1 MHSPHAV
8 QREAK
13 RNGALQMLG
22 PGWWLLL
29 SAILLLPGAASAQ
42 SGDVPKKITM
52 IVGFAPGGGVDTLA
66 RVVAQ
71 ELSNSAGFQV
81 VIENRPGAGSNIA
94 ARVVAQAAPD
104 GATLLFT
111 GNSYAINQ
119 TIYRSPGYATA
130 DLRPVAIA
138 ALDSQGLGVNAANP
152 AKTLGDFVK
161 AAKDKPP
168 SFGFGGSS
176 SRIIAEYVLKVMAKT
191 EATAVP
197 FQSGAPALNALLGN
211 HVDIIA
217 APTAELLPQVQQGAV
232 RVLAVSGTKR
242 SVSFPDAPKLAEA
255 GFPGLEINGWIGILA
270 PAGTPDGICDRLNR
284 AVDAA
289 VAKPVVNARLRQL
302 GYEPH
307 GMPLAETGRFLTNSI
322 ETWRKMILAT
332 GMAIN

>member
-1 MHSPHAV
+1 MLLHRAV
-8 QREAK
+8 IA
-13 RNGALQMLG
+13 ALLA
-22 PGWWLLL
+22 LLIPATAL
-29 SAILLLPGAASAQ
+29 AQ
-42 SGDVPKKITM
+42 GNATSGRKITI

-71 ELSNSAGFQV
+71 ELNDSAGLQV

-94 ARVVAQAAPD
+94 AKTVATAAPD
-104 GATLLFT
+104 GTTLLFT

-119 TIYRSPGYATA
+119 TIYRNPGYATA
-130 DLRPVAIA
+130 DLRAVAIA
-138 ALDSQGLGVNAANP
+138 ALDSQGLAVNAANP
-152 AKTLGDFVK
+152 ARTLAEFVA

-197 FQSGAPALNALLGN
+197 FQSGAPALNALLGK

-217 APTAELLPQVQQGAV
+217 APLAELVPQVQQGAL

-242 SVSFPDAPKLAEA
+242 SASFPDVPMLREA

-270 PAGTPDGICDRLNR
+270 PAATPDDICEKFN
-284 AVDAA
+284 AA
-289 VAKPVVNARLRQL
+289 VNAAVGKPAVNARLRQL
-302 GYEPH
+302 GYEPYE
-307 GMPLAETGRFLTNSI
+307 MVLAGTGPFLTNSI

>member
-1 MHSPHAV
+1 MRCA
-8 QREAK
+8 
-13 RNGALQMLG
+13 ALAMLLTALG
-22 PGWWLLL
+22 P
-29 SAILLLPGAASAQ
+29 AAALAQ
-42 SGDVPKKITM
+42 PVDTPNRKITM
-52 IVGFAPGGGVDTLA
+52 IVGFAPGGGVDVLA

-71 ELSNSAGFQV
+71 ELNDNAGFQM

-94 ARVVAQAAPD
+94 AKAVASAAPD

-119 TIYRSPGYATA
+119 TIYRNPGYATT
-130 DLRPVAIA
+130 DLRAVAIA
-138 ALDSQGLGVNAANP
+138 ALDSQGLAVNAANP
-152 AKTLGDFVK
+152 ARTLADFVA

-211 HVDIIA
+211 HVDLIA
-217 APTAELLPQVQQGAV
+217 APIAELVPQVRQGAL
-232 RVLAVSGTKR
+232 RVLAVSGSKR
-242 SVSFPDAPKLAEA
+242 SAAFPEVPMLREA

-270 PAGTPDGICDRLNR
+270 PAGTPDDICLKINS
-284 AVDAA
+284 AVNAA
-289 VAKPVVNARLRQL
+289 VGKPAVNERLRSL

-307 GMPLAETGRFLTNSI
+307 AMSLAGTAPFLTNSI

>member
-1 MHSPHAV
+1 MLIRRAAV
-8 QREAK
+8 A
-13 RNGALQMLG
+13 ALLAFLV
-22 PGWWLLL
+22 P
-29 SAILLLPGAASAQ
+29 AAAFAQ
-42 SGDVPKKITM
+42 SGTASGKKVTI

-71 ELSNSAGFQV
+71 ELNDSAGFQV

-94 ARVVAQAAPD
+94 AKTVATAAPD

-119 TIYRSPGYATA
+119 TIYRNPGYATA

-138 ALDSQGLGVNAANP
+138 ALDSQGLAVNAANP
-152 AKTLGDFVK
+152 ARTLTEFVA
-161 AAKDKPP
+161 AAKGKPP

-197 FQSGAPALNALLGN
+197 FQSRAPALNALLGK

-217 APTAELLPQVQQGAV
+217 APLAELVPQVQQGAL

-242 SVSFPDAPKLAEA
+242 SASFPDVPMLREA

-270 PAGTPDGICDRLNR
+270 PAGTPDDIREKFN
-284 AVDAA
+284 AA
-289 VAKPVVNARLRQL
+289 VNAAVGKPTVNARLKQL

-307 GMPLAETGRFLTNSI
+307 EMALAETGPFLTNSI

>member
-1 MHSPHAV
+1 MLNRRAV
-8 QREAK
+8 LVTLLGSLVPAK
-13 RNGALQMLG
+13 AWAQ
-22 PGWWLLL
+22 PGD
-29 SAILLLPGAASAQ
+29 APG
-42 SGDVPKKITM
+42 KKITM
-52 IVGFAPGGGVDTLA
+52 IVGFAPGGGVDVLA

-71 ELSNSAGFQV
+71 ELNDSAGYQV

-94 ARVVAQAAPD
+94 AKIVAGAAPD
-104 GATLLFT
+104 GATVLFT

-119 TIYRSPGYATA
+119 TIYRNPGYATA

-138 ALDSQGLGVNAANP
+138 ALDSQGLAVNAANP
-152 AKTLGDFVK
+152 AKTLADFVK

-176 SRIIAEYVLKVMAKT
+176 SRIIAEYVLKAMAKT

-217 APTAELLPQVQQGAV
+217 APLAELVPQVQQGAL

-242 SVSFPDAPKLAEA
+242 AASFPDVPKLTEA

-270 PAGTPDGICDRLNR
+270 PAATPDDICQKLN
-284 AVDAA
+284 AA
-289 VAKPVVNARLRQL
+289 VNAAVGKPAINARLRQL

-307 GMPLAETGRFLTNSI
+307 EMALVDSGPFLTNSI

>member
-1 MHSPHAV
+1 MRIHRAV
-8 QREAK
+8 LA
-13 RNGALQMLG
+13 ALLV
-22 PGWWLLL
+22 LLVPATAL
-29 SAILLLPGAASAQ
+29 AQ
-42 SGDVPKKITM
+42 AGDTPTRKVTM
-52 IVGFAPGGGVDTLA
+52 IVGFAPGGGVDVLA
-66 RVVAQ
+66 RVMAQ
-71 ELSNSAGFQV
+71 ELNDNAGFQML
-81 VIENRPGAGSNIA
+81 IENRPGAGSNIA
-94 ARVVAQAAPD
+94 AKAVASAAPD

-119 TIYRSPGYATA
+119 TIYRNPGYATA
-130 DLRPVAIA
+130 DLRPVAIS
-138 ALDSQGLGVNAANP
+138 ALDSQGLAVNAANP
-152 AKTLGDFVK
+152 ARTLEDFVR

-217 APTAELLPQVQQGAV
+217 SPIAELVPQVRQGAL
-232 RVLAVSGTKR
+232 RVLAVSGSKR
-242 SVSFPDAPKLAEA
+242 SAAFPDVPMLREA

-270 PAGTPDGICDRLNR
+270 PAATPDDICLKING
-284 AVDAA
+284 A
-289 VAKPVVNARLRQL
+289 VNAAIGKPAVNERLRSL
-302 GYEPH
+302 GYEPNA
-307 GMPLAETGRFLTNSI
+307 MSLTGTAPFLTNSI

>member
-1 MHSPHAV
+1 MRSRTAWV
-8 QREAK
+8 V
-13 RNGALQMLG
+13 ALAALASSALG
-22 PGWWLLL
+22 LIP
-29 SAILLLPGAASAQ
+29 AQ
-42 SGDVPKKITM
+42 GQADYPNKTVTLVVPYP
-52 IVGFAPGGGVDTLA
+52 PGGGVDVLA

-71 ELSNSAGFQV
+71 ELNDNAGFQM

-94 ARVVAQAAPD
+94 AKAVASAAPD

-119 TIYRSPGYATA
+119 TIYRNPGYATA
-130 DLRPVAIA
+130 DLRAVAIA
-138 ALDSQGLGVNAANP
+138 ALDSQGLAVNAANP
-152 AKTLGDFVK
+152 ARTLADFVA

-217 APTAELLPQVQQGAV
+217 APIAELVPQVRQGAL
-232 RVLAVSGTKR
+232 RVLAVSGSKR
-242 SVSFPDAPKLAEA
+242 SAAFPDVPMLREA

-270 PAGTPDGICDRLNR
+270 PAGTPDDICLKINS
-284 AVDAA
+284 A
-289 VAKPVVNARLRQL
+289 VNAAIGKPAVNERLRSL
-302 GYEPH
+302 GYEAH
-307 GMPLAETGRFLTNSI
+307 AMPLSGTAPFLTNSI

>member
-1 MHSPHAV
+1 MRMRCAV
-8 QREAK
+8 LVMLLTVFVPAA
-13 RNGALQMLG
+13 AL
-22 PGWWLLL
+22 
-29 SAILLLPGAASAQ
+29 AQ
-42 SGDVPKKITM
+42 SGDTPGRKITM
-52 IVGFAPGGGVDTLA
+52 IVGFAPGGGVDVLA

-71 ELSNSAGFQV
+71 ELNDNAGFQM

-94 ARVVAQAAPD
+94 AKAVASAAPD

-119 TIYRSPGYATA
+119 TIYRNPGYATA
-130 DLRPVAIA
+130 DLRAVAIA
-138 ALDSQGLGVNAANP
+138 ALDSQGLAVNATNP
-152 AKTLGDFVK
+152 ARTLADFVA

-211 HVDIIA
+211 HVDLIA
-217 APTAELLPQVQQGAV
+217 APIAELVPQVRQGAL
-232 RVLAVSGTKR
+232 RVLAVSGSRR
-242 SVSFPDAPKLAEA
+242 SVAFPEVPMLREA

-270 PAGTPDGICDRLNR
+270 PAGTPDDICLKINS
-284 AVDAA
+284 AVNAA
-289 VAKPVVNARLRQL
+289 VGKPTVNERLRSL
-302 GYEPH
+302 GYDPH
-307 GMPLAETGRFLTNSI
+307 AMPLAGTAPFLTNSI

>member
-1 MHSPHAV
+1 M
-8 QREAK
+8 
-13 RNGALQMLG
+13 
-22 PGWWLLL
+22 
-29 SAILLLPGAASAQ
+29 
-42 SGDVPKKITM
+42 
-52 IVGFAPGGGVDTLA
+52 
-66 RVVAQ
+66 
-71 ELSNSAGFQV
+71 
-81 VIENRPGAGSNIA
+81 
-94 ARVVAQAAPD
+94 
-104 GATLLFT
+104 LFT

-119 TIYRSPGYATA
+119 TIYRNPGYATA

-217 APTAELLPQVQQGAV
+217 APTRRAVAAGAAGRGAGAGGERHQALGV
-232 RVLAVSGTKR
+232 VSR
-242 SVSFPDAPKLAEA
+242 RAEA
-255 GFPGLEINGWIGILA
+255 RRGGLPRARDQRLDRHPG
-270 PAGTPDGICDRLNR
+270 AGRQRPTSICDKLNR

-289 VAKPVVNARLRQL
+289 VGKPAVNARLRQL

-307 GMPLAETGRFLTNSI
+307 GMPLAETGPFLDQFDRDVAEDDPGDRNGDQLTRRAAGVSHI
-322 ETWRKMILAT
+322 H
-332 GMAIN
+332 

>member
-1 MHSPHAV
+1 MSLRRAAV
-8 QREAK
+8 AALLAFLVPATAWAQG
-13 RNGALQMLG
+13 GAV
-22 PGWWLLL
+22 PG
-29 SAILLLPGAASAQ
+29 
-42 SGDVPKKITM
+42 KKVTI

-71 ELSNSAGFQV
+71 ELNDSGGFQI

-94 ARVVAQAAPD
+94 AKTVATAAPD
-104 GATLLFT
+104 GATVLFT

-119 TIYRSPGYATA
+119 TIYRNPGYATA
-130 DLRPVAIA
+130 ELRPVAIA
-138 ALDSQGLGVNAANP
+138 ALDSQGLAVNAGHP
-152 AKTLGDFVK
+152 ARTLEDFVR

-191 EATAVP
+191 EAIAVP
-197 FQSGAPALNALLGN
+197 FQSGAPALNALLGK

-217 APTAELLPQVQQGAV
+217 APLAELVPQVQQGAL

-242 SVSFPDAPKLAEA
+242 SVSFPEVPMLGEA

-270 PAGTPDGICDRLNR
+270 PAATPDDICARLN
-284 AVDAA
+284 AA
-289 VAKPVVNARLRQL
+289 VNAAVGKPTVNARLRQL

-307 GMPLAETGRFLTNSI
+307 NMPLGETGPFLTNSI
-322 ETWRKMILAT
+322 GTWRKMILAT

>member
-1 MHSPHAV
+1 MLLRRAV
-8 QREAK
+8 LTSLF
-13 RNGALQMLG
+13 ALLI
-22 PGWWLLL
+22 PATAL
-29 SAILLLPGAASAQ
+29 AQ
-42 SGDVPKKITM
+42 GNATSGKKVTI

-71 ELSNSAGFQV
+71 ELNDSAGLQV

-94 ARVVAQAAPD
+94 AKTVATAAPD

-119 TIYRSPGYATA
+119 TIYRNPGYATA
-130 DLRPVAIA
+130 DLRAVAIA
-138 ALDSQGLGVNAANP
+138 ALDSQGLAVNAANP
-152 AKTLGDFVK
+152 ARTLAEFVA

-197 FQSGAPALNALLGN
+197 FQSGAPALNVLLGK
-211 HVDIIA
+211 HVDVIA
-217 APTAELLPQVQQGAV
+217 APLAELVPQVQQGAL

-242 SVSFPDAPKLAEA
+242 SASFPEVPMLREA

-270 PAGTPDGICDRLNR
+270 PAATPDAICEKFN
-284 AVDAA
+284 AA
-289 VAKPVVNARLRQL
+289 VNAAVGKPTVNARLRQL

-307 GMPLAETGRFLTNSI
+307 EMALAETGPFLANSI

>member
-1 MHSPHAV
+1 MGIRRAV
-8 QREAK
+8 IATLI
-13 RNGALQMLG
+13 AT
-22 PGWWLLL
+22 LLPT
-29 SAILLLPGAASAQ
+29 ILLPAVALAQPGDTSN
-42 SGDVPKKITM
+42 KKITM
-52 IVGFAPGGGVDTLA
+52 IVGFAAGGGVDTLA

-71 ELSNSAGFQV
+71 ELNDNAGYQV

-94 ARVVAQAAPD
+94 AKTVASATPD
-104 GATLLFT
+104 GTTVLFT

-119 TIYRSPGYATA
+119 TIYRNPGYATA

-138 ALDSQGLGVNAANP
+138 ALDSQGLAVNANNP
-152 AKTLGDFVK
+152 VRTLPEFVQ

-191 EATAVP
+191 EAIAVP
-197 FQSGAPALNALLGN
+197 FQSGAPALNALLGK

-217 APTAELLPQVQQGAV
+217 APLAELVPQVQQGAL

-242 SVSFPDAPKLAEA
+242 AASFPDVPMLGEA

-270 PAGTPDGICDRLNR
+270 PSATPDDISARLNA
-284 AVDAA
+284 AVNAA
-289 VAKPVVNARLRQL
+289 VAKPTVNARLRQL
-302 GYEPH
+302 GYEPNE
-307 GMPLAETGRFLTNSI
+307 LALAATGPFLTNSI
-322 ETWRKMILAT
+322 ATWRKMILAT

>member
-1 MHSPHAV
+1 MRIRRAV
-8 QREAK
+8 IATLA
-13 RNGALQMLG
+13 ALI
-22 PGWWLLL
+22 P
-29 SAILLLPGAASAQ
+29 AAALAQ
-42 SGDVPKKITM
+42 TADMPNRKITM
-52 IVGFAPGGGVDTLA
+52 VVGFAPGGGVDVLA

-71 ELSNSAGFQV
+71 ELNDNAGFQM

-94 ARVVAQAAPD
+94 AKAVASATPD

-119 TIYRSPGYATA
+119 TIYRSPGYATS
-130 DLRPVAIA
+130 DLRAVAIA
-138 ALDSQGLGVNAANP
+138 ALDSQGLAVNAANP
-152 AKTLGDFVK
+152 ARTLADFIA

-217 APTAELLPQVQQGAV
+217 APIAELVPQVRQGAV
-232 RVLAVSGTKR
+232 RVLAVSGSKR
-242 SVSFPDAPKLAEA
+242 SAAFPEVPMLREA

-270 PAGTPDGICDRLNR
+270 PAATPDDVCARLN
-284 AVDAA
+284 AA
-289 VAKPVVNARLRQL
+289 VNAAVGKPTVNARLRQL
-302 GYEPH
+302 GYEPNE
-307 GMPLAETGRFLTNSI
+307 MVLAATGPFLKNSI

-332 GMAIN
+332 GIAIN

>member
-1 MHSPHAV
+1 MRIRCAV
-8 QREAK
+8 IATLAVFIPAA
-13 RNGALQMLG
+13 AL
-22 PGWWLLL
+22 
-29 SAILLLPGAASAQ
+29 AQ
-42 SGDVPKKITM
+42 AGDTPNRKITM
-52 IVGFAPGGGVDTLA
+52 IVGFAPGGGVDVLA

-71 ELSNSAGFQV
+71 ELNDNAGFQM
-81 VIENRPGAGSNIA
+81 VIENRPGASSNIA
-94 ARVVAQAAPD
+94 AKAVASAAPD

-119 TIYRSPGYATA
+119 TIYRNPGYATA
-130 DLRPVAIA
+130 DLRAVAI
-138 ALDSQGLGVNAANP
+138 DSQGLAVNAANP
-152 AKTLGDFVK
+152 ARTLEDFVR

-211 HVDIIA
+211 HVDLIA
-217 APTAELLPQVQQGAV
+217 APIAELVPQVRQGAL
-232 RVLAVSGTKR
+232 RVLAVSGGKR
-242 SVSFPDAPKLAEA
+242 SAAFPDVPMLREA

-270 PAGTPDGICDRLNR
+270 PAGTPDDICLKINS
-284 AVDAA
+284 AVNAA
-289 VAKPVVNARLRQL
+289 VGKPAVNERLRSL

-307 GMPLAETGRFLTNSI
+307 AMSLTGTAPFLTNSI

>member
-1 MHSPHAV
+1 MRCAV
-8 QREAK
+8 LVMLLTVFVPAA
-13 RNGALQMLG
+13 AL
-22 PGWWLLL
+22 
-29 SAILLLPGAASAQ
+29 AQ
-42 SGDVPKKITM
+42 SGDTPGRKITM
-52 IVGFAPGGGVDTLA
+52 IVGFAPGGGVDVLA

-71 ELSNSAGFQV
+71 ELNDNAGFQM

-94 ARVVAQAAPD
+94 AKAVASAAPD

-119 TIYRSPGYATA
+119 TIYRNPGYATA
-130 DLRPVAIA
+130 DLRAVAIA
-138 ALDSQGLGVNAANP
+138 ALDSQGLAVNATNP
-152 AKTLGDFVK
+152 ARTLADFVA

-211 HVDIIA
+211 HVDLIA
-217 APTAELLPQVQQGAV
+217 APIAELVPQVRQGAL
-232 RVLAVSGTKR
+232 RVLAVSGSRR
-242 SVSFPDAPKLAEA
+242 SVAFPEVPMLREA

-270 PAGTPDGICDRLNR
+270 PAGTPDDICLKINS
-284 AVDAA
+284 AVNAA
-289 VAKPVVNARLRQL
+289 VGKPTVNERLRSL
-302 GYEPH
+302 GYDPH
-307 GMPLAETGRFLTNSI
+307 AMPLAGTAPFLTNSI

>member
-1 MHSPHAV
+1 MPIRRAV
-8 QREAK
+8 
-13 RNGALQMLG
+13 
-22 PGWWLLL
+22 LLTL
-29 SAILLLPGAASAQ
+29 AASFLPAAALAQ
-42 SGDVPKKITM
+42 SGDVAGKKITM

-71 ELSNSAGFQV
+71 ELNDNAGFQI

-94 ARVVAQAAPD
+94 AKAVAGAAPD
-104 GATLLFT
+104 GTTLLFT

-119 TIYRSPGYATA
+119 TIFRNPGYATG
-130 DLRPVAIA
+130 DLRPVTIA
-138 ALDSQGLGVNAANP
+138 ALDSQGLTVNAANP
-152 AKTLGDFVK
+152 ALTLADFVR

-217 APTAELLPQVQQGAV
+217 APLAEVVPQVQQGAL
-232 RVLAVSGTKR
+232 RVLAVSGVKR
-242 SVSFPDAPKLAEA
+242 SASFPEVPKLSEA
-255 GFPGLEINGWIGILA
+255 GYPGLEINGWIGILA
-270 PAGTPDGICDRLNR
+270 PAGTADDICLKLNS
-284 AVDAA
+284 AVNAA
-289 VAKPVVNARLRQL
+289 VAKPAVNARLRQL
-302 GYEPH
+302 GYEPIE
-307 GMPLAETGRFLTNSI
+307 MSLADSGPFLTNSI
-322 ETWRKMILAT
+322 ETWRKMIHAT

>member
-1 MHSPHAV
+1 MRIRRAV
-8 QREAK
+8 IATLA
-13 RNGALQMLG
+13 ALI
-22 PGWWLLL
+22 P
-29 SAILLLPGAASAQ
+29 AAALAQ
-42 SGDVPKKITM
+42 TADMPNRKITM
-52 IVGFAPGGGVDTLA
+52 VVGFAPGGGVDVLA

-71 ELSNSAGFQV
+71 ELNDNAGFQM

-94 ARVVAQAAPD
+94 AKAVASATPD

-111 GNSYAINQ
+111 GNSYA
-119 TIYRSPGYATA
+119 
-130 DLRPVAIA
+130 
-138 ALDSQGLGVNAANP
+138 VNAANP
-152 AKTLGDFVK
+152 ARTLADFIA

-217 APTAELLPQVQQGAV
+217 APIAELVPQVRQGAV
-232 RVLAVSGTKR
+232 RVLAVSGSKR
-242 SVSFPDAPKLAEA
+242 SAAFPEVPMLREA

-270 PAGTPDGICDRLNR
+270 PAATPDDICLKINS
-284 AVDAA
+284 AVNAA
-289 VAKPVVNARLRQL
+289 VGKPAVNERLRSL

-307 GMPLAETGRFLTNSI
+307 AMSLAGTAPFLTNSI

>member
-1 MHSPHAV
+1 
-8 QREAK
+8 
-13 RNGALQMLG
+13 
-22 PGWWLLL
+22 
-29 SAILLLPGAASAQ
+29 
-42 SGDVPKKITM
+42 
-52 IVGFAPGGGVDTLA
+52 
-66 RVVAQ
+66 
-71 ELSNSAGFQV
+71 

-94 ARVVAQAAPD
+94 AKAVAGAAPD
-104 GATLLFT
+104 GATFFFT

-119 TIYRSPGYATA
+119 TIYPNPGYATA

-138 ALDSQGLGVNAANP
+138 ALDSQGLAVNAANP
-152 AKTLGDFVK
+152 ARTLEDFVR

-217 APTAELLPQVQQGAV
+217 APIAELVPQAKQGAL
-232 RVLAVSGTKR
+232 RVLAVSGSKR
-242 SVSFPDAPKLAEA
+242 AASFPDVPMLGEA

-270 PAGTPDGICDRLNR
+270 PAGTPDDICLKLNS
-284 AVDAA
+284 AVNAA
-289 VAKPVVNARLRQL
+289 VGKPAVNARLRSL

-307 GMPLAETGRFLTNSI
+307 AMSLTGTAPFLTNSI

>member
-1 MHSPHAV
+1 MLLRRAV
-8 QREAK
+8 LTSLF
-13 RNGALQMLG
+13 ALLI
-22 PGWWLLL
+22 PATAL
-29 SAILLLPGAASAQ
+29 AQ
-42 SGDVPKKITM
+42 GNATSGKKVTI

-71 ELSNSAGFQV
+71 ELNDSAGLQV

-94 ARVVAQAAPD
+94 AKTVATAAPD

-119 TIYRSPGYATA
+119 TIYRNPGYATA
-130 DLRPVAIA
+130 DLRAVAIA
-138 ALDSQGLGVNAANP
+138 ALDSQGLAVNAANP
-152 AKTLGDFVK
+152 ARMLAEFV
-161 AAKDKPP
+161 ASAKDKAP

-197 FQSGAPALNALLGN
+197 FQSGAPALNALLGK

-217 APTAELLPQVQQGAV
+217 APLAELVPQVQQGAL

-242 SVSFPDAPKLAEA
+242 SASFPDVPMLRDA

-270 PAGTPDGICDRLNR
+270 PAATPDAICEKFN
-284 AVDAA
+284 AA
-289 VAKPVVNARLRQL
+289 VNAAVGKPTVNARLRQL

-307 GMPLAETGRFLTNSI
+307 EMALAETGPFLANSI
-322 ETWRKMILAT
+322 ETWRRMILAT